1 MANLKEVIKEER
13 AAWEK
18 TQKMIEVIEL
28 LQEHPDHKLA
38 VDYVLSIDYLR
49 VTIEKLSH
57 LTKMRKILRESFG
70 RWSDKMRNQ
79 FISCGSFITTW
90 KGNGVPI
97 EIWYFCSP
105 NNIDPELQKPNCRVI
120 ETAKIEQCYVCNL
133 VEVE

>member
-1 MANLKEVIKEER
+1 MANLKKIIIATR
-13 AAWEK
+13 AEWKK
-18 TQKMIEVIEL
+18 TQKLIKAIEF
-28 LQEHPDHKLA
+28 LQNHPDQGFA
-38 VDYVLSIDYLR
+38 ADYFLSMDYLR

-70 RWSDKMRNQ
+70 RWSDKMHNQ
-79 FISCGSFITTW
+79 FISGGSFITTW

-120 ETAKIEQCYVCNL
+120 ETAKIEQRYVCNL